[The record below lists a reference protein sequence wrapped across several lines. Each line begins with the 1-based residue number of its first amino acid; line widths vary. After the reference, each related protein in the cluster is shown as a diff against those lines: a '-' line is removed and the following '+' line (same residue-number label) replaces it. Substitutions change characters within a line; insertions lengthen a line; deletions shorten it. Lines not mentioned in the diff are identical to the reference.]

1 MINLNITDNTLVQ
14 LVEYINDTRNKN
26 YKVEDIV
33 EITTSILNL
42 EVRFKSE
49 YVVIA
54 INTKFFYD
62 WWINKL
68 IEIQVS

>member
-14 LVEYINDTRNKN
+14 LVEYINETRNKS

-33 EITTSILNL
+33 EVTTSILNL

-49 YVVIA
+49 YVVTA
-54 INTKFFYD
+54 INNKFFYN

-68 IEIQVS
+68 TELQTL

>member
-1 MINLNITDNTLVQ
+1 MINLNITDNTLIQ

-33 EITTSILNL
+33 EVTTSILNI

-49 YVVIA
+49 YVVMA
-54 INTKFFYD
+54 VNTKFFYD

-68 IEIQVS
+68 TEI

>member
-1 MINLNITDNTLVQ
+1 MISLNITDNTLVQ
-14 LVEYINDTRNKN
+14 LVEYIKDTRNKN

-33 EITTSILNL
+33 EITTSISNI
-42 EVRFKSE
+42 EVRFRSE

-54 INTKFFYD
+54 INTKLFYD

-68 IEIQVS
+68 IEFQTL

>member
-1 MINLNITDNTLVQ
+1 MISLNITDNTLVQ
-14 LVEYINDTRNKN
+14 LTEYINDTRNKN

-33 EITTSILNL
+33 EVTTSILNI

-49 YVVIA
+49 YVVMA
-54 INTKFFYD
+54 VNTKFFYD

-68 IEIQVS
+68 MEIQH